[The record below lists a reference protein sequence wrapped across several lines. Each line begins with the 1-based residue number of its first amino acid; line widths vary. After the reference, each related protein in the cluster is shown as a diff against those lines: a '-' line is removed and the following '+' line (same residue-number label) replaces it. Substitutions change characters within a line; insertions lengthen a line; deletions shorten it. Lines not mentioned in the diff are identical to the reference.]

1 MLWGHRVEVEGGSGG
16 HLNIHNNVITNK
28 YFTILLISLPA
39 EYKNTLCQSPQR
51 TYHSVSS
58 QSYTLKE

>member
-16 HLNIHNNVITNK
+16 HLNIHNNMITNK

-39 EYKNTLCQSPQR
+39 EYK
-51 TYHSVSS
+51 
-58 QSYTLKE
+58 